1 MFWFKYLLL
10 SLISSITLMIT
21 LFSYAKLSDNYKF
34 KLSIKNII
42 VLFVSGILITIN
54 INANTGYSR
63 ALIGYLITI
72 INCYIVFRDNL
83 NLTFI
88 KGTFCYLLSMVFEIV
103 LYVFLIAT
111 KMFNLK
117 IIDNNLFVKFLFSI
131 ATVAI
136 PYGILSIKSLNKMFK
151 KLIKILNRPI
161 ITCIVFIFCLLSFLF
176 TQ

>member
-72 INCYIVFRDNL
+72 I
-83 NLTFI
+83 T
-88 KGTFCYLLSMVFEIV
+88 
-103 LYVFLIAT
+103 
-111 KMFNLK
+111 
-117 IIDNNLFVKFLFSI
+117 
-131 ATVAI
+131 
-136 PYGILSIKSLNKMFK
+136 IL
-151 KLIKILNRPI
+151 
-161 ITCIVFIFCLLSFLF
+161 V
-176 TQ
+176 